1 MKFNNLKIRNKL
13 LLIYFFCVLIPII
26 LTDVIILF
34 TVNNNSKADKY
45 KEMQFLMDRIAYNLN
60 ETVEGCI
67 LFTNNLYMDRPLDEF
82 LNRSYINNMTYYDE
96 YIKLLKINSLSYNY
110 NNGILFKIQVFA
122 DNDTILNGGKIATV
136 NMIKDTEWYQAYK
149 ESGED
154 IFLHT
159 YYDELKRY
167 ATGSG
172 TSKTISII
180 RNLDNYGYK
189 GIEKLLKIDIDYNL
203 MLMDVLNEKIDAD
216 IYVRNQDYILFS
228 NQPNQN
234 SMKPYESA
242 NSIEEEKITMSHTFI
257 TGKQNW
263 EIVVQS
269 EDTAFWTVILEY
281 DGLLLLVLLNIF
293 MPSLLIYFVGKSI
306 SKRLSLVANHMDK
319 VKREQFEEIVS
330 LPGEDEIG
338 ELIRS
343 YNLMIR
349 KIRNLI
355 EVVFKGKAEKQAL
368 ELSKK
373 QAELKAVQ
381 SQVNPHFLFNTL
393 ESIRMRSLIKGEDET
408 ADIIGE
414 LAILFRKSMIW
425 GSDFITIEEELSFVE
440 KYINIQRYRFGDKL
454 KYYHYV
460 MEECRQYLVP
470 KLAIST
476 FVENAFIHGIET
488 TVGDGVISLTVTMNS
503 DYLFIEISDNG
514 KGINEEKLKEM
525 KEMLSR
531 ADSKMLNE
539 AESTGMLN
547 AFLRLKMYCDGNV
560 TFDID
565 SAPDNGTD
573 ITIQLPLVSV
583 ESRMIK
589 DRLKDK
595 GGANFD

>member
-595 GGANFD
+595 GGANID